1 MSAPMTTDPDRPL
14 KTLILD
20 LTLKVMDLQA
30 QVRRMEEAQERH
42 HRAMFD
48 WCAPQSLKD
57 EIIAIDGVG
66 FDETAMPSDVAGSL
80 DEWMKRGR

>member
-1 MSAPMTTDPDRPL
+1 MTADREL

-30 QVRRMEEAQERH
+30 QVSRLQEAQERH
-42 HRAMFD
+42 HRATFD

-57 EIIAIDGVG
+57 EIDSIDGVG
-66 FDETAMPSDVAGSL
+66 FDETKTPDDVAGSL
-80 DEWMKRGR
+80 EEWLQRGR

>member
-1 MSAPMTTDPDRPL
+1 MTPDREL

-30 QVRRMEEAQERH
+30 QVSRLQEAQDRH
-42 HRAMFD
+42 HRATFD

-57 EIIAIDGVG
+57 EIASIDGVG
-66 FDETAMPSDVAGSL
+66 FDETVPPDDVAGSL
-80 DEWMKRGR
+80 EEWLKRGR